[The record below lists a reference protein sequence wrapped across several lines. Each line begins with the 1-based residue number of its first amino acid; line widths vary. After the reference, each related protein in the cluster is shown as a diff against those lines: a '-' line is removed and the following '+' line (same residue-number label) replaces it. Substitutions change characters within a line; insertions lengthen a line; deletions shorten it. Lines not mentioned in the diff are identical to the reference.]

1 MARHNH
7 RKTGGVPASEILA
20 RLTET
25 PTEDETPTA
34 PIQAVQDDLEPLTR
48 PIPRVRIA
56 AGLAVGLA
64 ATALIPTLAEMPP
77 AEEPT
82 SADQPSPLFG
92 PPQTPEAMAVQLAS
106 LTAARLQH
114 DAEEEAAQA
123 VQAAA
128 EAAELERRRIAE
140 EERLA
145 AEASAR
151 AAQEAAEQAAQAEAA
166 ARDAESSQVVTSTV
180 RGGVV
185 VPGGVVTSV
194 FGARWGTTHYGVD
207 IAAPLGTDI
216 YSPVSGTVV
225 KAGAA
230 SGFGNAI
237 YIQDASGDVWVFGH
251 MRRMNVSTGDRVN
264 VGDLIA
270 WVGNEGQST
279 GPHVHVEL
287 HLGGIDGRRVDPA
300 PVLGL

>member
-7 RKTGGVPASEILA
+7 RKPGGVPASEILA
-20 RLTET
+20 KLTES
-25 PTEDETPTA
+25 PSEDETPTA

-48 PIPRVRIA
+48 PLPRVRIA
-56 AGLAVGLA
+56 ASLAVGLA
-64 ATALIPTLAEMPP
+64 ATALIPTLAEMPHDQD
-77 AEEPT
+77 PT
-82 SADQPSPLFG
+82 VTDQSPLQR
-92 PPQTPEAMAVQLAS
+92 PAATPEEVGVQLAS
-106 LTAARLQH
+106 LAAAHARQA
-114 DAEEEAAQA
+114 AEEDAAQA
-123 VQAAA
+123 VQDAAD
-128 EAAELERRRIAE
+128 AAELERRRVADE
-140 EERLA
+140 EARK
-145 AEASAR
+145 EAAR
-151 AAQEAAEQAAQAEAA
+151 AAQEAAEQAAQAEASA
-166 ARDAESSQVVTSTV
+166 AAAESSSGASSTV
-180 RGGVV
+180 RGGVI
-185 VPGGVVTSV
+185 VPSGRVTSG

-237 YIQDASGDVWVFGH
+237 YIQDAAGDVWLFGH

-279 GPHVHVEL
+279 GPHVHIER
-287 HLGGIDGRRVDPA
+287 HLGGINGQKVDPA
-300 PVLGL
+300 PALGL

>member
-1 MARHNH
+1 MPNH
-7 RKTGGVPASEILA
+7 RRKTGGVPASEILA

-25 PTEDETPTA
+25 PPEAESPTE
-34 PIQAVQDDLEPLTR
+34 PIQAVTDDLEPLTR

-56 AGLAVGLA
+56 AGIAVGLA

-77 AEEPT
+77 PEEPI
-82 SADQPSPLFG
+82 SADQPNPILG

-128 EAAELERRRIAE
+128 ETAELDRRA
-140 EERLA
+140 LQ
-145 AEASAR
+145 AEAEAEAAR
-151 AAQEAAEQAAQAEAA
+151 AAQEAAEAAAQAEAA
-166 ARDAESSQVVTSTV
+166 AEAAESSQVVSSTV
-180 RGGVV
+180 RGGVI
-185 VPGGVVTSV
+185 VPGGRVTSGY
-194 FGARWGTTHYGVD
+194 GARWGTTHYGVD

-237 YIQDASGDVWVFGH
+237 YIQDADGDVWVFGH
-251 MRRMNVSTGDRVN
+251 MRQMNVSTGDRVN

-279 GPHVHVEL
+279 GPHVHIER
-287 HLGGIDGRRVDPA
+287 HLGGINGQKVDPA
-300 PVLGL
+300 LALGL